1 MPTHHLL
8 TIQQYATKHKM
19 STFAVVKL
27 INQKKLKVIKQKGED
42 QEQEFIADESLS
54 SSPHTREQKENV
66 TPLEKNDKIDYEQEF
81 HALLAKY
88 IALQEKYT
96 QLIEEKIKA

>member
-19 STFAVVKL
+19 STFAVIKL
-27 INQKKLKVIKQKGED
+27 INQKKLKVIKQKVEN
-42 QEQEFIADESLS
+42 QEQEFIADETTLC
-54 SSPHTREQKENV
+54 TRQTSEPKEKVN
-66 TPLEKNDKIDYEQEF
+66 PLEKNDKIDYEHEF
-81 HALLAKY
+81 HVLLAKY
-88 IALQEKYT
+88 IVLQEKYT

>member
-27 INQKKLKVIKQKGED
+27 INQKKLKVIKQKIEN
-42 QEQEFIADESLS
+42 QEQEFIADETIS
-54 SSPHTREQKENV
+54 SSLQNSEQKENV
-66 TPLEKNDKIDYEQEF
+66 IPLEKNDKIDYEHEF

-88 IALQEKYT
+88 IALQEKHT
-96 QLIEEKIKA
+96 QLIEERIKA